1 MSAVPTGQTL
11 VADPGPLVSSER
23 GRFEVARPFP
33 TRAQPAPPEP
43 GARTHLEPPDNAT
56 RPVARRTRATKLVID
71 SPFAAVP
78 EWVIDAQISDTAL
91 RLYCVLL
98 RYGNTTGHR
107 MPSRATLAARLHK
120 KSTDTID
127 RALKELEDL
136 GALAVEHRA
145 TGTGRALTNRY
156 HLLTASPGASRAI
169 PPRGSRTAAAPP
181 HTRELSPPAAT
192 TRLGYS
198 DSRRGAATP
207 GRTGAA
213 RMAAGIGQD
222 RKPPTQTPPH
232 PIPSAASPAPQPMP
246 VDGDPTSEAADT
258 EADLLAA
265 CGITDLRALIGQLHD
280 HRRRLARPITPWSR
294 RKVLAALEAA
304 VTHHGWPATDAA
316 TALLAIAA
324 DRTTTSP
331 MRLTAPGPWWNTTPA
346 QTLVGAT
353 DDPPVPR
360 PEPAIASRGAQL
372 VRAALRANPVHS
384 SGVGGNHDQMFR

>member
-127 RALKELEDL
+127 RALRELEHF
-136 GALAVEHRA
+136 GALTVEHRA
-145 TGTGRALTNRY
+145 TWHR
-156 HLLTASPGASRAI
+156 ASPHQ
-169 PPRGSRTAAAPP
+169 PLPPP
-181 HTRELSPPAAT
+181 HHPTR
-192 TRLGYS
+192 RQ
-198 DSRRGAATP
+198 P
-207 GRTGAA
+207 GRVSCSPS
-213 RMAAGIGQD
+213 Q
-222 RKPPTQTPPH
+222 QPH
-232 PIPSAASPAPQPMP
+232 R
-246 VDGDPTSEAADT
+246 
-258 EADLLAA
+258 
-265 CGITDLRALIGQLHD
+265 CGPC
-280 HRRRLARPITPWSR
+280 RRP
-294 RKVLAALEAA
+294 
-304 VTHHGWPATDAA
+304 
-316 TALLAIAA
+316 
-324 DRTTTSP
+324 
-331 MRLTAPGPWWNTTPA
+331 
-346 QTLVGAT
+346 
-353 DDPPVPR
+353 
-360 PEPAIASRGAQL
+360 
-372 VRAALRANPVHS
+372 
-384 SGVGGNHDQMFR
+384 

>member
-1 MSAVPTGQTL
+1 VSAVPTGQTL

-127 RALKELEDL
+127 RALRELEHF
-136 GALAVEHRA
+136 GALTVEHRA

-156 HLLTASPGASRAI
+156 HLLTTRPGGNPAESAVRRRSSP
-169 PPRGSRTAAAPP
+169 TAAAPAED
-181 HTRELSPPAAT
+181 RDASPPAAT
-192 TRLGYS
+192 RSPGDS
-198 DSRRGAATP
+198 D
-207 GRTGAA
+207 GRTHAA
-213 RMAAGIGQD
+213 PPAAPVRPGWPHRSG
-222 RKPPTQTPPH
+222 RTESHSPRHHPTPPPPPRLSGRH
-232 PIPSAASPAPQPMP
+232 RSTSTRPTVARPTATRTRRPIFSPRAGSPTSAPSSASSTTTDAASPAPSPRGAAAKCSP
-246 VDGDPTSEAADT
+246 HSTPPSPTTA
-258 EADLLAA
+258 
-265 CGITDLRALIGQLHD
+265 G
-280 HRRRLARPITPWSR
+280 PPPTPPQHCSRSPPTAPPPAPCASPHPAPGGTSR
-294 RKVLAALEAA
+294 RHRLRLPNQCDRSHGRSRSWSPAALS
-304 VTHHGWPATDAA
+304 
-316 TALLAIAA
+316 L
-324 DRTTTSP
+324 S
-331 MRLTAPGPWWNTTPA
+331 AP
-346 QTLVGAT
+346 
-353 DDPPVPR
+353 R
-360 PEPAIASRGAQL
+360 
-372 VRAALRANPVHS
+372 
-384 SGVGGNHDQMFR
+384 

>member
-127 RALKELEDL
+127 RALRELEHF
-136 GALAVEHRA
+136 GALTVEHRA

-156 HLLTASPGASRAI
+156 HLLTTRPGGNPAESAVCRRSSP
-169 PPRGSRTAAAPP
+169 TAAAPAED
-181 HTRELSPPAAT
+181 RDASPPAAT
-192 TRLGYS
+192 RSPGDS
-198 DSRRGAATP
+198 D
-207 GRTGAA
+207 GRTHAA
-213 RMAAGIGQD
+213 PPAAPVRPGWPHRSG
-222 RKPPTQTPPH
+222 RTESHSPRPHPTPPPPPRLSGRH
-232 PIPSAASPAPQPMP
+232 RSTSTRPTVARPTATRTRRPIFSPRAGSPTSAPSSASSTTTDAASPAPSPRGAAAKCSP
-246 VDGDPTSEAADT
+246 HSTPPSPTTA
-258 EADLLAA
+258 
-265 CGITDLRALIGQLHD
+265 G
-280 HRRRLARPITPWSR
+280 PPPTPPQHCSRSPPTAPPPAPCASPHPAPGGTSR
-294 RKVLAALEAA
+294 RHRLRLPNQCDRSHGRSRSWSPAALS
-304 VTHHGWPATDAA
+304 
-316 TALLAIAA
+316 L
-324 DRTTTSP
+324 S
-331 MRLTAPGPWWNTTPA
+331 AP
-346 QTLVGAT
+346 
-353 DDPPVPR
+353 R
-360 PEPAIASRGAQL
+360 
-372 VRAALRANPVHS
+372 
-384 SGVGGNHDQMFR
+384 